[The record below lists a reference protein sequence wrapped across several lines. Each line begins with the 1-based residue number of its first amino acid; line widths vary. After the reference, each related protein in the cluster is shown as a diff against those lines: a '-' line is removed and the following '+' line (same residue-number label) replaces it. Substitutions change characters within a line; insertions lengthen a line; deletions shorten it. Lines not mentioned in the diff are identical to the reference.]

1 MGGCDLTETKKG
13 SPFSPYLMASQ
24 RLLSCGILWTHV
36 LVLGTSASTPHQG
49 SQLHSSVH
57 FHMMRWSA
65 LCLSITNTET
75 KESCCEDFFF
85 YRCSWG
91 CGHYLDFS
99 VTRSPGTLGKDLS
112 AASKTQPSQDRILWG
127 SIHGASRLHAV
138 WLVSMNGE
146 LRMSTLNTLW
156 IEWAAGVYTPHCV
169 SELSHLHAV
178 WQVSIDSVS
187 CRCVHSTLCVCEWSE
202 VPVCCICSMKTPWL
216 KRVCVSCS
224 RLMFTTRGWDTSAR
238 AHQWSK
244 LLISDVLHTLG
255 WCSRAHSFPHH
266 RVVCIWKC
274 IAQKSPSSLYLI
286 IVHLPPPPHSPH
298 PHPTPRYSSS
308 HLVPFIMMT
317 QDFVTLGPS
326 HSFSI
331 EWNDPFVL

>member
-1 MGGCDLTETKKG
+1 
-13 SPFSPYLMASQ
+13 MASQ
-24 RLLSCGILWTHV
+24 RLLSCCMLWTHV

-49 SQLHSSVH
+49 SQLHTSVH

-65 LCLSITNTET
+65 LCLSITDTET
-75 KESCCEDFFF
+75 KESCCEDYYF

-99 VTRSPGTLGKDLS
+99 VTRSPGTLGKDS
-112 AASKTQPSQDRILWG
+112 STASKTQPSQDRILWG
-127 SIHGASRLHAV
+127 ES
-138 WLVSMNGE
+138 
-146 LRMSTLNTLW
+146 STCRVTGVHEW
-156 IEWAAGVYTPHCV
+156 WAADVYTQRFVNWV
-169 SELSHLHAV
+169 SR
-178 WQVSIDSVS
+178 
-187 CRCVHSTLCVCEWSE
+187 RCVHSTLRLWTESSSCCVTGVHRQCELQ
-202 VPVCCICSMKTPWL
+202 VCTLNSLCLWMEWGASVLHMFREDSMIEACL
-216 KRVCVSCS
+216 CVSCI

-238 AHQWSK
+238 ARQWSK

-255 WCSRAHSFPHH
+255 WCPRAHSFPHH

-286 IVHLPPPPHSPH
+286 IVHLPPP
-298 PHPTPRYSSS
+298 HPTPHYSSS